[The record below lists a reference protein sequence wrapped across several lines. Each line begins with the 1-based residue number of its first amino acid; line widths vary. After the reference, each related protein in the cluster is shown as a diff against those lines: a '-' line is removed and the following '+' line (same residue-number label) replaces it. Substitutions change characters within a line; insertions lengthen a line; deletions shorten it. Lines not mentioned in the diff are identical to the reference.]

1 MTINSKLNRGP
12 KIIDDYIVNN
22 FSSTLSSIKDKKTQA
37 VINSETNIINHA
49 INEKVIIELLNN
61 GLNSVD
67 IIEHLTKQIHS

>member
-12 KIIDDYIVNN
+12 KIIDDHIVNN
-22 FSSTLSSIKDKKTQA
+22 FSNTLSSIKDKKNQA
-37 VINSETNIINHA
+37 VINRETNIINHA

>member
-1 MTINSKLNRGP
+1 MG
-12 KIIDDYIVNN
+12 V
-22 FSSTLSSIKDKKTQA
+22 SSIKDKKTQA
-37 VINSETNIINHA
+37 VINRETNIINHA